1 MLKFNV
7 SVTMLDN
14 GNMDNFEMEAESSA
28 KCYLAVAR
36 KYWGTKI
43 KIDVTTA

>member
-1 MLKFNV
+1 MRKYNV
-7 SVTMLDN
+7 TVQLLDSAQVVT
-14 GNMDNFEMEAESSA
+14 FEAEAESSA
-28 KCYLAVAR
+28 KCYMEVVK